1 MFKFLQAC
9 LLGKTIYSLNVTSS
23 KRSNGIDLFPCDNRS
38 PVPMWSWALSRTCC
52 DIFPLNGEARVM
64 GDPNYILKNTFL
76 RQNIVYVFIQDL
88 PIFVNLVFI
97 QLPMDH
103 QVTLVTGMDDF
114 GAPYEIFNPKG
125 RFKVK
130 PPISMRQF
138 LLDPRLKRWYVQNYD
153 IVGCNRLSNL
163 CSDVTKQEE
172 AALTAKVVPIP
183 IGMDFHSFAD
193 KGSMD
198 LQPFQEKTCSQRKQ
212 LEGLQRKAVP
222 LHQRDLSIVA
232 SFDCSKSQEQKSV
245 RRFALRKEL
254 CVLLATHADPSTYLR
269 NNNNN
274 KRKQRKGGPLSAL
287 TSFFSSSSF
296 ISGEDHA
303 QLFTNNSSD
312 KVNIHSIVGT
322 GPESR
327 AEFWSQL
334 ASNSSFAFAPFGRGL
349 DTHRVWEVLQL
360 GAIPIVLTSSLD
372 RLYVQ
377 FPVLI
382 LKSWS
387 QAFSESF
394 LRMKRDDIISRFG
407 SPFNSDVT
415 RKLSLDYWVK
425 LIRETP

>member
-1 MFKFLQAC
+1 M
-9 LLGKTIYSLNVTSS
+9 
-23 KRSNGIDLFPCDNRS
+23 
-38 PVPMWSWALSRTCC
+38 
-52 DIFPLNGEARVM
+52 
-64 GDPNYILKNTFL
+64 
-76 RQNIVYVFIQDL
+76 
-88 PIFVNLVFI
+88 
-97 QLPMDH
+97 
-103 QVTLVTGMDDF
+103 
-114 GAPYEIFNPKG
+114 
-125 RFKVK
+125 
-130 PPISMRQF
+130 
-138 LLDPRLKRWYVQNYD
+138 
-153 IVGCNRLSNL
+153 
-163 CSDVTKQEE
+163 
-172 AALTAKVVPIP
+172 
-183 IGMDFHSFAD
+183 
-193 KGSMD
+193 
-198 LQPFQEKTCSQRKQ
+198 
-212 LEGLQRKAVP
+212 
-222 LHQRDLSIVA
+222 
-232 SFDCSKSQEQKSV
+232 

-269 NNNNN
+269 SNNNS

-296 ISGEDHA
+296 ISGADHA

-372 RLYVQ
+372 RLYGQ

-407 SPFNSDVT
+407 SPFHSDVT